1 MNPARQAAMAA
12 GLPKEVP
19 AAIVN
24 MLCGSG
30 LRAVVMAMQAIQCGD
45 SEVVVAGGQES
56 MSRVGVGCSPPPPQQ
71 VDTRRP
77 SPTGPS
83 LCPHPWR
90 CEVWQHFPPGHSGH
104 GRSSLPLFGLQDGC
118 HWCVGAVGVGVG
130 GAVRVCRAM

>member
-56 MSRVGVGCSPPPPQQ
+56 MSRVGVVCSTPPPP
-71 VDTRRP
+71 
-77 SPTGPS
+77 
-83 LCPHPWR
+83 PHR
-90 CEVWQHFPPGHSGH
+90 KKV
-104 GRSSLPLFGLQDGC
+104 
-118 HWCVGAVGVGVG
+118 
-130 GAVRVCRAM
+130 

>member
-1 MNPARQAAMAA
+1 MAA

-56 MSRVGVGCSPPPPQQ
+56 MSRVGVVCSSPSPPAGRHLKALP
-71 VDTRRP
+71 
-77 SPTGPS
+77 PTGPS

-90 CEVWQHFPPGHSGH
+90 CEVWEHFPPGHSGG
-104 GRSSLPLFGLQDGC
+104 GRASLPLCRLQDGR
-118 HWCVGAVGVGVG
+118 HW
-130 GAVRVCRAM
+130 